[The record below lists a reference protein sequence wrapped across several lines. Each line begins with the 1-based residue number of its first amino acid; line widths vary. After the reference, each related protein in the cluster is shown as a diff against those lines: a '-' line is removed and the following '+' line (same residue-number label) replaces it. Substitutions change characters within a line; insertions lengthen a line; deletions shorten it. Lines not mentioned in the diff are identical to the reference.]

1 MITNTFKHFTL
12 CEVLDQRCIMFF
24 FTASL
29 SPFSFPSFYKFV
41 KAFAFLHSLGT
52 SHPYF
57 PLTALHFALFW
68 SSLLYLSVC
77 LNRSLQKMSAKESS
91 QVSSEAGISISQK
104 QNSINR
110 VVGTVKATESCE
122 TKGRN
127 QVSCIPSTKKENKI
141 NKRNCINK
149 VAAKKKRS
157 GGGCGIRLPKRS
169 EVSPVRFFKHL
180 RRRMARGLCF
190 AYFKKRRSATV
201 SATVSS
207 SGRSKPSVIPVDSHR
222 SEAIEDCIEFI
233 NSSSSLPRSNSVSTN
248 AS

>member
-1 MITNTFKHFTL
+1 
-12 CEVLDQRCIMFF
+12 
-24 FTASL
+24 
-29 SPFSFPSFYKFV
+29 
-41 KAFAFLHSLGT
+41 
-52 SHPYF
+52 
-57 PLTALHFALFW
+57 
-68 SSLLYLSVC
+68 
-77 LNRSLQKMSAKESS
+77 MSTKESS
-91 QVSSEAGISISQK
+91 QVSSKAGISIAQK
-104 QNSINR
+104 QNSTNR
-110 VVGTVKATESCE
+110 VVGTMKATESCE
-122 TKGRN
+122 TGGRN

-149 VAAKKKRS
+149 VAAKKRP

-180 RRRMARGLCF
+180 SRRMARGLCF
-190 AYFKKRRSATV
+190 PYFKKRHSATV

-233 NSSSSLPRSNSVSTN
+233 NSSASLPRSNSVSAN